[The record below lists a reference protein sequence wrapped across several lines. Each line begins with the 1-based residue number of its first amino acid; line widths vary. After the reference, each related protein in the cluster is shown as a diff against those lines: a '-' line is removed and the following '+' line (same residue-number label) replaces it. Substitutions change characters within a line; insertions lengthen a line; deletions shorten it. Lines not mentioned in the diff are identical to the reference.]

1 MKYFSHLSILLIS
14 ISAFSQGPWTKEKG
28 SYYSQ
33 LSYTTI
39 QNYSNLFGDPDY
51 TTERKLTDNTFQFY
65 GEYGFSDKL
74 TLIVNLPLKLIKSGD
89 LVVKENSSPATK
101 AANETSLGNVEM
113 GLKYNFY
120 KKKWVLSGQFS
131 LETSTG
137 SFDTNSGIRTGYDA
151 WSFTPLFLA
160 GRSFDKFYLQTFVG
174 GIFRTNGYSSNF
186 KIGGELGTKILK
198 KIWLIGFVDIVKSF
212 ENGDIVLPTSNDLT
226 GLYVNDQEY
235 GSYGLKVIGVLTEDF
250 GITGGYGSAFF
261 GNNVA
266 KKIALT
272 MGVYYTF

>member
-1 MKYFSHLSILLIS
+1 MKNPHQLLIFLIS
-14 ISAFSQGPWTKEKG
+14 FSAFSQGSWTKEKG
-28 SYYSQ
+28 SYYLQS
-33 LSYTTI
+33 SYSTI
-39 QNYSNLFGDPDY
+39 QNYSSLFGDPDH

-65 GEYGFSDKL
+65 GEYGFTDKL
-74 TLIVNLPLKLIKSGD
+74 TLILNLPLKHIKSGD
-89 LVVKENSSPATK
+89 LVVKENSNPATK
-101 AANETSLGNVEM
+101 AANETSLGNIEM

-131 LETSTG
+131 LEARTG
-137 SFDTNSGIRTGYDA
+137 SFDTNSGIRTGNDA
-151 WSFTPLFLA
+151 WSFTPLLLA
-160 GRSFDKFYLQTFVG
+160 GRSFDKFYLQTFAG
-174 GIFRTNGYSSNF
+174 GIFRTNNYSSNF
-186 KIGGELGTKILK
+186 KVGGELGTKILK
-198 KIWLIGFVDIVKSF
+198 KIWLIGFVDVVKSF
-212 ENGDIVLPTSNDLT
+212 KNGNIVLPPSNVLT